1 MAIAPH
7 ESTSVSAHDLARWAA
22 GIEPGPAELELAR
35 RALVDTVAVTLAAM
49 DDPVAAWTDGLP
61 AALRWAAVGHVLDFD
76 DLHIPST
83 THISVVCVPATLA
96 AGGGAREYLAAAG
109 VMARLGTA
117 LGWNHYTQGWHT
129 TATVGAI
136 AAAVAA
142 GLSLGL
148 DSDGIAIAMA
158 HAVPGAG
165 GVRQAFGTAGKSMQV
180 GFAAQ
185 AGVRAARLAAAGA
198 TADPRAVGEWFR
210 LVGGRRSPQV
220 EGPIIPDGLGLKL
233 HPCCYAL
240 QRPIAAIRSLGRLSI
255 DDIARIRLHTP
266 RSAVLPLI
274 HNYPSSGLEGK
285 FSLNYG
291 IAAALLDGFPDIG
304 SFTDAA
310 VQRPEVRNILDS
322 VSVVAEPVGEGVLD
336 GDCTVIVELRDGSHL
351 EAVVELPTGH
361 PGRPAS
367 VTDFEAKVRGCVGDE
382 RAAEIVEL
390 DWISAAAMLQ
400 RLLPGGVN

>member
-1 MAIAPH
+1 MTIASH
-7 ESTSVSAHDLARWAA
+7 ESTSASARDLARWAA
-22 GIEPGPAELELAR
+22 GIEPGSADLELAQ
-35 RALVDTVAVTLAAM
+35 RALVDTVAVTLAAL

-96 AGGGAREYLAAAG
+96 AGGGGREYLAAAG

-117 LGWNHYTQGWHT
+117 LGWNHYVQGWHT

-136 AAAVAA
+136 SAAVAA

-148 DSDGIAIAMA
+148 DSDGIATAMA

-185 AGVRAARLAAAGA
+185 VGVRAARLASAGA
-198 TADPRAVGEWFR
+198 TADPRAVDEWFR
-210 LVGGRRSPQV
+210 LVGGRRSPQLD
-220 EGPIIPDGLGLKL
+220 GPIIPDGLGLKL

-240 QRPIAAIRSLGRLSI
+240 QRPIAAIRSLGRLPI
-255 DDIARIRLHTP
+255 DDIARIQVRTP
-266 RSAVLPLI
+266 HSAVLPLI
-274 HNYPSSGLEGK
+274 HNDPSSGLEGK

-291 IAAALLDGFPDIG
+291 IAAALLDGFPDIR

-310 VQRPEVRNILDS
+310 VQRPEVRSILDR
-322 VSVVAEPVGEGVLD
+322 VSMVAEPVGEGVLD
-336 GDCTVIVELRDGSHL
+336 GECSVVVELRDGSHL
-351 EAVVELPTGH
+351 EAVVELPMGH
-361 PGRPAS
+361 PCRPAS
-367 VTDFEAKVRGCVGDE
+367 AADVEAKVRGCVGDE
-382 RAAEIVEL
+382 RAVEIMEL
-390 DWISAAAMLQ
+390 DWSSAAELLH
-400 RLLPGGVN
+400 RNLPGGVN

>member
-1 MAIAPH
+1 MTIAPH
-7 ESTSVSAHDLARWAA
+7 ESTDAIAHDLAVWAA
-22 GIEPGPAELELAR
+22 SIEPGAADLDLAR
-35 RALVDTVAVTLAAM
+35 RALVDTVAVTLAAL
-49 DDPVAAWTDGLP
+49 DDPAAAWTDGLP

-83 THISVVCVPATLA
+83 THVSVVCVPATLA
-96 AGGGAREYLAAAG
+96 VGGGGREYLAAAG

-136 AAAVAA
+136 SAAVAA

-148 DSDGIAIAMA
+148 DSDGIATAMA
-158 HAVPGAG
+158 HAVPAAG

-185 AGVRAARLAAAGA
+185 AGVRAATLAAAGA

-210 LVGGRRSPQV
+210 LVGGQRSPQF

-240 QRPIAAIRSLGRLSI
+240 QRPIAAVRSLGSLSI
-255 DDIARIRLHTP
+255 DDIARIRLRTP

-274 HNYPSSGLEGK
+274 HNFPNSGLEGK

-310 VQRPEVRNILDS
+310 VQRPEVRSILDR
-322 VSVVAEPVGEGVLD
+322 VTLVAEPVGEGVLD
-336 GDCTVIVELRDGSHL
+336 GDCTVVVELRDGSQL
-351 EAVVELPTGH
+351 EAVVDLPVGH
-361 PGRPAS
+361 PRRPAS
-367 VTDFEAKVRGCVGDE
+367 VADFEAKVRGCAGDE
-382 RAAEIVEL
+382 RAAEIVNL
-390 DWISAAAMLQ
+390 DWVSAAALLQ
-400 RLLPGGVN
+400 RHLPGGVN

>member
-1 MAIAPH
+1 MTIAPH

-22 GIEPGPAELELAR
+22 GIEPGPADLELAQ
-35 RALVDTVAVTLAAM
+35 RALVDTVAVTLAAL

-96 AGGGAREYLAAAG
+96 AGGGGREYLAAAG

-117 LGWNHYTQGWHT
+117 LGWNHYVQGWHT

-136 AAAVAA
+136 SAAVAA

-148 DSDGIAIAMA
+148 DSDGIATAMA

-165 GVRQAFGTAGKSMQV
+165 GVRRAFGTAGKSIQV

-198 TADPRAVGEWFR
+198 TADPRAVDEWFR
-210 LVGGRRSPQV
+210 LVGGRRSPQID
-220 EGPIIPDGLGLKL
+220 GPIIPDGLGLKL

-240 QRPIAAIRSLGRLSI
+240 QRPIASIRSLGRLPI
-255 DDIARIRLHTP
+255 DDIARIQVRTP
-266 RSAVLPLI
+266 HSAVLPLI
-274 HNYPSSGLEGK
+274 HNDPSSGLEGK

-291 IAAALLDGFPDIG
+291 IAAALLDRFPDIR

-310 VQRPEVRNILDS
+310 VQRPEVRSILDS
-322 VSVVAEPVGEGVLD
+322 VSMVAEPVGEGVLD
-336 GDCTVIVELRDGSHL
+336 GECSVVVELRDGSRL

-361 PGRPAS
+361 PRRPAS
-367 VTDFEAKVRGCVGDE
+367 ATDFEAKVRGCVGDE
-382 RAAEIVEL
+382 RTAEILEL
-390 DWISAAAMLQ
+390 DWSSAAELLQ
-400 RLLPGGVN
+400 RNLPGGVN

>member
-1 MAIAPH
+1 MAVAPH
-7 ESTSVSAHDLARWAA
+7 ESAKVSAHDLAQWAS
-22 GIEPGPAELELAR
+22 GIEPGSADLELGR
-35 RALVDTVAVTLAAM
+35 RALVDTVAVTIAAL
-49 DDPVAAWTDGLP
+49 DDPVAAWTDGWP
-61 AALRWAAVGHVLDFD
+61 AALRWASVGHVLDFD

-96 AGGGAREYLAAAG
+96 AGGGCREYLAAAG

-136 AAAVAA
+136 SAAVAA

-148 DSDGIAIAMA
+148 DSDGIATAMA

-165 GVRQAFGTAGKSMQV
+165 GVRQAFGTAGKPIQV

-210 LVGGRRSPQV
+210 LVGGRSIPQI
-220 EGPIIPDGLGLKL
+220 EGPIVPDGLGLKL

-240 QRPIAAIRSLGRLSI
+240 QRPIGAIRSLGRLPVDGI
-255 DDIARIRLHTP
+255 DRIRLRTP
-266 RSAVLPLI
+266 HSAVLPLI
-274 HNYPSSGLEGK
+274 HDYPASGLEGK

-291 IAAALLDGFPDIG
+291 IAAALLDGFPGID

-310 VQRPEVRNILDS
+310 VRRREVRSILDR
-322 VSVVAEPVGEGVLD
+322 VSLVAEPVGEGVLD
-336 GDCTVIVELRDGSHL
+336 GDCAVVVELADGSHL
-351 EAVVELPTGH
+351 EAVVAVPEGH
-361 PGRPAS
+361 PRRPAS
-367 VTDFEAKVRGCVGDE
+367 AADFEAKVRGCVGDG
-382 RAAEIVEL
+382 RAGEVLEL
-390 DWISAAAMLQ
+390 DWTSAAALLQ
-400 RLLPGGVN
+400 RHLPGGVD